1 MLLVVEQ
8 MRSPTEKDKAS
19 FSGTGSLYAY
29 PPTQKNSFTSLTSGV
44 FQLYFDCSTCL
55 ARWLTSAPRKGGFG
69 RKSFFFTLSF
79 FFEIQ
84 SFLTLLQYLKMQHA
98 AILRKMRTD
107 FFRIDNFARVNSDV
121 NCSAKFTCSLLQV
134 NKIVHDDNIQCKQW

>member
-69 RKSFFFTLSF
+69 RKSFFYPFLFFRDTVISDIATVPENATCSNTSQNENGF
-79 FFEIQ
+79 FFAQTILLVSILMSIVLQ
-84 SFLTLLQYLKMQHA
+84 NLHVHSCKLT
-98 AILRKMRTD
+98 R
-107 FFRIDNFARVNSDV
+107 
-121 NCSAKFTCSLLQV
+121 
-134 NKIVHDDNIQCKQW
+134 